1 MNFIRRAAVA
11 TGTAALVLSLSA
23 CGDDDKGD
31 DKGEAGS
38 DAPVGASQE
47 EFCDAFNA
55 VLGDMAAIET
65 QPTEAQWSELQDKV
79 ETLADVGTPEDISDD
94 NRDGYE
100 VLVKAVTETDYDDS
114 LDFSGRI
121 PGASESEQA
130 KATSFV
136 QYAATLCVDASPTE

>member
-1 MNFIRRAAVA
+1 MTRILRTAVA
-11 TGTAALVLSLSA
+11 TGAAVLLALSLSA
-23 CGDDDKGD
+23 CGDDDD
-31 DKGEAGS
+31 DGGS
-38 DAPVGASQE
+38 DASDAPASASKE
-47 EFCDAFNA
+47 DFCEAFNA
-55 VLGDMAAIET
+55 VLGDMSAIET
-65 QPTEAQWSELQDKV
+65 QPTEEQWSELQDKV
-79 ETLADVGTPEDISDD
+79 EKLSEVGTPEDISDD

-114 LDFSGRI
+114 LDFTGRI